1 VILSTIARALNA
13 VVIVYVFLCAARV
26 LMSWLPGLD
35 AGRAGQ
41 ILARVVDPYLNLF
54 RRFKIFSSGA
64 FDFSPIAAL
73 AILAVVN
80 DLLTTVAY
88 AGSLSVGLV
97 LGLLVGAIWSAVA
110 FIIAFFFICAV
121 ARMIA
126 YAARW
131 NSLHPLWIVI
141 DSILN
146 PVLFRINRL
155 VYRGRI
161 VNYLQGLITG
171 SVLLLL
177 LRIGGGALVGLMIRS
192 LERLPF

>member
-13 VVIVYVFLCAARV
+13 AVIVYVFLCAARV
-26 LMSWLPGLD
+26 LMSWMPGLD
-35 AGRAGQ
+35 SGKGGR
-41 ILARVVDPYLNLF
+41 ILERLVDPYLNWF
-54 RRFKIFSSGA
+54 RRFKLLSSGA

-73 AILAVVN
+73 ALLAVVN

-88 AGSLSVGLV
+88 AGRLGLGLV
-97 LGLLVGAIWSAVA
+97 LGLLVGGAWSAVA
-110 FIIAFFFICAV
+110 FVISFFLVCSV

-141 DSILN
+141 DSMLN
-146 PVLFRINRL
+146 PVLYRINR
-155 VYRGRI
+155 VIFRGRI

-171 SVLLLL
+171 SVALLL
-177 LRIGGGALVGLMIRS
+177 LRVGGGALVGLAVRS
-192 LERLPF
+192 LGRLPF

>member
-1 VILSTIARALNA
+1 MILFTIARSLNA
-13 VVIVYVFLCAARV
+13 IVIVYVFLCAARV
-26 LMSWLPGLD
+26 LMTWLPGLD
-35 AGRAGQ
+35 TGRAGE
-41 ILARVVDPYLNLF
+41 ILARIVDPYLNWF

-80 DLLTTVAY
+80 ELLTTVAY

-97 LGLLVGAIWSAVA
+97 LGLLVGAAWSAVA
-110 FIIAFFFICAV
+110 FVISFFIVCAI

-146 PVLFRINRL
+146 PVLYKINRL
-155 VYRGRI
+155 LYRGRI

-171 SVLLLL
+171 SVILLL
-177 LRIGGGALVGLMIRS
+177 LRIGGGALVGLLIRS

>member
-1 VILSTIARALNA
+1 VILFTIARSLNA
-13 VVIVYVFLCAARV
+13 IVIVYVFLCAARV
-26 LMSWLPGLD
+26 LMTWLPGLD
-35 AGRAGQ
+35 TGRAGE
-41 ILARVVDPYLNLF
+41 ILARIVDPYLNWF

-80 DLLTTVAY
+80 ELLTTVAY

-97 LGLLVGAIWSAVA
+97 LGLLVGAAWSAVA
-110 FIIAFFFICAV
+110 FVISFFIVCAI

-146 PVLFRINRL
+146 PVLYKINRL
-155 VYRGRI
+155 LYRGRI

-171 SVLLLL
+171 SVILLL
-177 LRIGGGALVGLMIRS
+177 LRIGGGALVGLLIRS